1 MYNLIKNKY
10 MICYFQSI
18 HTIQTM
24 QLEAH
29 SHHAPLTQA
38 IATYADGEYRK
49 PVEYCMETDC
59 RYCNVGHFLVR
70 IDGMV

>member
-10 MICYFQSI
+10 LICYFQSI

-49 PVEYCMETDC
+49 PVWKLTADTVMLT
-59 RYCNVGHFLVR
+59 
-70 IDGMV
+70 ISW